1 MSLGDGGR
9 KGSTESRDRPADPTF
24 RLRSEYR
31 RRLSRLSHAQYE
43 ATTRG
48 NRRRAERLRS
58 RLVEGTPLGA
68 GVGRIVYRLPERA
81 YAGGRDDGYALKLP
95 VPDRHD
101 RYGHDRNGRA
111 QNRAEAGLWE
121 RRPSRLLVPI
131 VAADRRGQWLI
142 MPLSES
148 VEPDADRLRTVAERV
163 AETYGLSGT
172 RGQDITAENVV
183 RLDGRLR
190 LCDYGTLS

>member
-1 MSLGDGGR
+1 MSLGGKGR
-9 KGSTESRDRPADPTF
+9 EGSTENRDRTGDSTF
-24 RLRSEYR
+24 RLQPEYR
-31 RRLSRLSHAQYE
+31 QRLSRLSHAQYE

-58 RLVEGTPLGA
+58 QLVEETPLDA

-81 YAGGRDDGYALKLP
+81 YAGGRDGGYALKLP

-101 RYGHDRNGRA
+101 RYGHDRDGRA
-111 QNRAEAGLWE
+111 QNRAEAELWE
-121 RRPSRLLVPI
+121 RRPSRLLVPV
-131 VAADRRGQWLI
+131 VAADRRGRWLI
-142 MPLSES
+142 MQLGES
-148 VEPDADRLRTVAERV
+148 VDPNADRLRAVAERV
-163 AETYGLSGT
+163 AETYGLAGT

-183 RLDGRLR
+183 HLDGRLR

>member
-1 MSLGDGGR
+1 MSLGDRGGE
-9 KGSTESRDRPADPTF
+9 GSTESRDRTDSTF

-43 ATTRG
+43 ATARG
-48 NRRRAERLRS
+48 NRRQAERLRS
-58 RLVEGTPLGA
+58 RLVEGTPLGV

-81 YAGGRDDGYALKLP
+81 YAGGRDGGYALKLP

-101 RYGHDRNGRA
+101 RYGHDRDGRV

-121 RRPSRLLVPI
+121 CRPSRLLVPI
-131 VAADRRGQWLI
+131 VAADRRGRWLI
-142 MPLSES
+142 MPLGES
-148 VEPDADRLRTVAERV
+148 VAPDADRLWAVAERV
-163 AETYGLSGT
+163 AETYELAGT

-183 RLDGRLR
+183 YLDGRLR

>member
-1 MSLGDGGR
+1 M
-9 KGSTESRDRPADPTF
+9 F
-24 RLRSEYR
+24 RLRPEYR

-43 ATTRG
+43 ATARG
-48 NRRRAERLRS
+48 NRQRAERLRS

-81 YAGGRDDGYALKLP
+81 YADGRDGGYALKLP

-101 RYGHDRNGRA
+101 RYGHDRDGRA
-111 QNRAEAGLWE
+111 QNRAEAELWE
-121 RRPSRLLVPI
+121 RRASRLLVPI
-131 VAADRRGQWLI
+131 VAADRRGRWLI
-142 MPLSES
+142 MPLGES
-148 VEPDADRLRTVAERV
+148 ADPDADRLRAIAERV
-163 AETYGLSGT
+163 AETYGLTGT

-183 RLDGRLR
+183 RLNGRLQ